1 MYFYW
6 EKWIVKKTTLF
17 YLKIL
22 NYVGFFLLAVG
33 GILSILRYL
42 IPGMASIILGIIFI
56 IPDYWVF
63 YLNKKDK
70 GNGWDKYWLS
80 KFAGLIAM
88 LILFVLGFII
98 VLIERF
104 N

>member
-1 MYFYW
+1 M
-6 EKWIVKKTTLF
+6 KKTTLF

-22 NYVGFFLLAVG
+22 TSVGFFLLAVG

-42 IPGMASIILGIIFI
+42 VPGMASIISGIIFI
-56 IPDYWVF
+56 IPDYWAF

-70 GNGWDKYWLS
+70 GNDWDKYWLS
-80 KFAGLIAM
+80 KFVGLIAM

-98 VLIERF
+98 ILIERF

>member
-1 MYFYW
+1 M
-6 EKWIVKKTTLF
+6 IMKKTTIF
-17 YLKIL
+17 YLKIF
-22 NYVGFFLLAVG
+22 NYIGFCLLVVG
-33 GILSILRYL
+33 GILSIYRYL
-42 IPGMASIILGIIFI
+42 VPGMASIILGIIFI
-56 IPDYWVF
+56 TPDYWTF

-80 KFAGLIAM
+80 KFVGLIAM

-98 VLIERF
+98 ILIERF